1 MDCKYEGRV
10 NFVLITDYVLN
21 VVQLNIFCVLTSNT
35 TLYLLHIISLLQ
47 LVAKG
52 SSTLEFQTAVFVL
65 FLLIERQ

>member
-21 VVQLNIFCVLTSNT
+21 VQLNIFCVLTSNT